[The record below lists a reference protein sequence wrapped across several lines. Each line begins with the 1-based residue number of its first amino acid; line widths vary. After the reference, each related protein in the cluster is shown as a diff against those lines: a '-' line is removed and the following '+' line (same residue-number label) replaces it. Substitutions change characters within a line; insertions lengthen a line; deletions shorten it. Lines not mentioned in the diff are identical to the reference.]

1 MCWCQ
6 HTNLKKET
14 NTSSSTHLI
23 CLGTLVVVF
32 ITHTY
37 NCGTAKPDGSRNA
50 ADTYLVESLGYFL
63 PDKPSSV
70 PESNPNSEDESESE
84 DTSVT
89 KKGRP

>member
-23 CLGTLVVVF
+23 WLGTLVVF

-63 PDKPSSV
+63 PHKPSSV
-70 PESNPNSEDESESE
+70 PESNPDSEDESESE